1 MEYLGKNRI
10 FDELFLQRSFERVAW
25 VLVLVDA
32 FEQCDESIH

>member
-25 VLVLVDA
+25 VLVDA